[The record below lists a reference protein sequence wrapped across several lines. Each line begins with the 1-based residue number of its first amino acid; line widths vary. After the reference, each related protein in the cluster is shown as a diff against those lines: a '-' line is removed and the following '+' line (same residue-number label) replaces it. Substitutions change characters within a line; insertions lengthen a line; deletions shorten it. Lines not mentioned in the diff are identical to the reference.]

1 MSASLLFS
9 TGGKRK
15 SKGKKTREKKKRKGG
30 KRKSK
35 SKKSKSKKVKKSQT
49 EKVKKSTCQE
59 LDDRE
64 KNPNLGKIK
73 PNIGDRVMIIIK
85 PYHNFNCVSGEVR
98 DVLTRKPIHTRGHK
112 VRLESGEIGR
122 TLKIIN

>member
-35 SKKSKSKKVKKSQT
+35 KRNSGKSTKSQT

>member
-1 MSASLLFS
+1 ME
-9 TGGKRK
+9 KENP
-15 SKGKKTREKKKRKGG
+15 KKEREKKKRKGG

-35 SKKSKSKKVKKSQT
+35 SKKSKSKKVKKSQTEKVKKSQT